1 MNEERFAA
9 TITDI
14 RVRLGRGEYT
24 DTERVMQGIAMRLLN
39 DLDWPVFDTTVVVPG
54 LEVGKRTV
62 DCALIG
68 QHAVPSVFV
77 QIEGP
82 RREMTEAFDARVPLS
97 DRVAICAVTNGH
109 QWAFY
114 LSDARA
120 SDKPE
125 RFLGLDLRKASSE
138 AAASIF
144 RRFLGR
150 ESVERGEAVRKAAE
164 ARTAARRREREAREA
179 ERRRRRAVE
188 HLPTAWAGLVRDG
201 DRELVR
207 ILRAR
212 VESSC
217 GVPPDADATIGFL
230 KGLKPLGARPTP
242 PRRSAAPVP
251 KNRVE
256 PAAAR
261 SVRRVGSGRC
271 SFTWK
276 GNTQRFRTSAD
287 LIAAIFTTFAKNDA
301 GFCERFRRRR
311 KGRTRAYVAR
321 SREDLFPGQPR
332 LWKTNA
338 KELPG
343 GYFLGTHMGNPQ
355 KEQMIR
361 WACQIVGIE
370 FGRDLI
376 VELPVAHRTKKRS

>member
-1 MNEERFAA
+1 MNEERLAA

-14 RVRLGRGEYT
+14 RDRLRRQEYT
-24 DTERVMQGIAMRLLN
+24 DTERITQGIVMRVLN

-82 RREMTEAFDARVPLS
+82 RREMTEDFDARVPLS
-97 DRVAICAVTNGH
+97 DRAAICAVTNGH

-120 SDKPE
+120 GDRPE
-125 RFLGLDLRKASSE
+125 RFLGLDFRNAGSE
-138 AAASIF
+138 AAASTL

-150 ESVERGEAVRKAAE
+150 ESVERGDAVRKAVE

-188 HLPTAWAGLVRDG
+188 HLPTAWAELVRAG

-217 GVPPDADATIGFL
+217 GVPPDPDATIEFL
-230 KGLKPLGARPTP
+230 KGLQPARARPTL
-242 PRRSAAPVP
+242 PRRDAVALS

-256 PAAAR
+256 PAATR
-261 SVRRVGSGRC
+261 DVTEIGKGRY

-276 GNTQRFRTSAD
+276 GSRRRFRTAAD
-287 LIAAIFTTFAKNDA
+287 LMAAIFTAFAKKDT
-301 GFCERFRRRR
+301 GFCERFRKRHG
-311 KGRTRAYVAR
+311 GRTRASITR
-321 SREDLFPGQPR
+321 SREKLYPEHPHLVNSAAR
-332 LWKTNA
+332 
-338 KELPG
+338 ELPG
-343 GYFLGTHMGNPQ
+343 GYFLGTHMNNAQ
-355 KEQMIR
+355 KERLIR
-361 WACQIVGIE
+361 SACKIAGQK
-370 FGRDLI
+370 FGRDLT
-376 VELPVAHRTKKRS
+376 VELPVAHRMKKQA